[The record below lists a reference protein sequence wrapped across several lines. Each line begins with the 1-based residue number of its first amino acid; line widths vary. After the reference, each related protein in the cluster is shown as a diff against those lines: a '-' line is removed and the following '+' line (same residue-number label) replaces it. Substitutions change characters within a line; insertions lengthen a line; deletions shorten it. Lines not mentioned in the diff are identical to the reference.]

1 MPDLSIDFRRLA
13 HRTLYGATYLAARL
27 APLPQRHQAIRV
39 MGLSFPSPLGIAAG
53 FDRHGKLG
61 RGAARLG
68 FGFSELGTFDI
79 ARLPRWRTQPGD
91 AVLGVNLGLPVAAD
105 AETLRNGITRAWQA
119 ADYLML
125 NLLSPLSAALLAE
138 PARLHEVLM
147 LLRQQVDRLREQ
159 SGRHV
164 PLLVKLRCVPGE
176 VPLELTER
184 LRNLGYDGLLAAH
197 DPGPPATAARYRRW
211 QQPSAQYEACAQVAA
226 LKAICGPQVALL
238 SVGGIQTAAHVQA
251 RRVAGADLV
260 QLHSALLHR
269 GPWLARSLLPGGAPA
284 S

>member
-1 MPDLSIDFRRLA
+1 M
-13 HRTLYGATYLAARL
+13 
-27 APLPQRHQAIRV
+27 
-39 MGLSFPSPLGIAAG
+39 
-53 FDRHGKLG
+53 
-61 RGAARLG
+61 
-68 FGFSELGTFDI
+68 
-79 ARLPRWRTQPGD
+79 
-91 AVLGVNLGLPVAAD
+91 
-105 AETLRNGITRAWQA
+105 
-119 ADYLML
+119 
-125 NLLSPLSAALLAE
+125 
-138 PARLHEVLM
+138 
-147 LLRQQVDRLREQ
+147 LRQQIDRLREQ

-184 LRNLGYDGLLAAH
+184 LRTLGYDGLLAAH

-226 LKAICGPQVALL
+226 LKAICGPQMALL

-260 QLHSALLHR
+260 QLHSALLQR
-269 GPWLARSLLPGGAPA
+269 GPWIARSLLPGGAPA